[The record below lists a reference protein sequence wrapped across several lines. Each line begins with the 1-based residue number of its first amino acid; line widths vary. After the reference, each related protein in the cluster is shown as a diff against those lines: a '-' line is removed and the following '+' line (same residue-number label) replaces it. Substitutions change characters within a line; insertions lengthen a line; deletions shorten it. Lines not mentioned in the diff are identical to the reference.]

1 MRVLLIGVKNLPV
14 EKIFKGYQI
23 SRISSCA
30 FLSEFHEYNL
40 PDIICFET
48 ISRED
53 INVLR
58 ANPLL
63 LMTPV
68 LVISQNFFSAE
79 QIQSI
84 ANLPRVIFCNS
95 AIAGNETFQNRIKLV
110 ASKKS
115 KPLNARSGLIVKY
128 AIHFINANL
137 GTQIS
142 RGFLAEKLGVAD
154 DHLTR
159 IFREE
164 MGLYLWQYIN
174 LYRIHTARE
183 LLLTTDD
190 NVYQIATRCGFAEP
204 SYFIRLFKKEFD
216 CTPNQYRKT
225 AVSSVSK

>member
-1 MRVLLIGVKNLPV
+1 MRVLLIGVKNIPV
-14 EKIFKGYQI
+14 EKIFNGYQI

-30 FLSEFHEYNL
+30 FLTEFHEYNL
-40 PDIICFET
+40 PDLICFET

-58 ANPLL
+58 NNPLL
-63 LMTPV
+63 VMTPV
-68 LVISQNFFSAE
+68 LVLSDSFSSAE

-84 ANLPRVIFCNS
+84 ADLPRVIFCNS
-95 AIAGNETFQNRIKLV
+95 SIASDGIFQERIKLITD
-110 ASKKS
+110 KKS

-128 AIHFINANL
+128 AIHFININVSA
-137 GTQIS
+137 QIS
-142 RGFLAEKLGVAD
+142 RGFLAEKLGVAE

-174 LYRIHTARE
+174 LYKIHTAAE
-183 LLLTTDD
+183 LLLKTDD
-190 NVYQIATRCGFAEP
+190 NVYQIAKKCGFAEP

-216 CTPNQYRKT
+216 CTPNRFRKNAT
-225 AVSSVSK
+225 GVSK